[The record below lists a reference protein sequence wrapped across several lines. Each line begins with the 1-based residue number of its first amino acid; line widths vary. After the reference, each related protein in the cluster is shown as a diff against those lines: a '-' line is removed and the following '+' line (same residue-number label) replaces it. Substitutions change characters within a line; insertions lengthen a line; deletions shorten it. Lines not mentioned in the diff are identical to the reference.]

1 MPVLNPNPNNWRDLG
16 PELIWVTGPVP
27 FVKFK
32 LYTNPDP
39 YPYKRPRVKPK
50 LNPNTQPLVYY
61 IQDTSNTK
69 TLIEILMIS
78 LKKCKLFENLMENR
92 QKWRSRI
99 M

>member
-1 MPVLNPNPNNWRDLG
+1 MGQNRNCNPKGDQRNQAQLMYENGLVSDFVFSVPVLNPNPDSWRDLG

-50 LNPNTQPLVYY
+50 LNPNT
-61 IQDTSNTK
+61 
-69 TLIEILMIS
+69 
-78 LKKCKLFENLMENR
+78 
-92 QKWRSRI
+92 
-99 M
+99 